1 MSKTKR
7 QLTADEKSL
16 WRRVTKTLEPRP
28 TVGVD
33 AEPIEKALERT
44 IPARKRLAA
53 SVLTS
58 APKAWQSEEPP
69 PADRASERR
78 VRRGKVDVAATLDL
92 HGHTQDSGRAA
103 LTGFLCSAHARGD
116 RTVIVVTG
124 VGRAGEGVL
133 KRRLPHWLA
142 GEEVR
147 PLVSGY
153 AQAHRSHGGGGAFY
167 VFLKPRQAR

>member
-16 WRRVTKTLEPRP
+16 WRRVAKTLKPRR
-28 TVGVD
+28 TADVH
-33 AEPIEKALERT
+33 AEPIEKELERALAT
-44 IPARKRLAA
+44 RKRFSAPV
-53 SVLTS
+53 STP
-58 APKAWQSEEPP
+58 APKARQPEKSP
-69 PADRASERR
+69 PADRASEKR

-92 HGHTQDSGRAA
+92 HGHTQGSGHAM
-103 LTGFLCSAHARGD
+103 LTSFLCSAHASGD
-116 RTVIVVTG
+116 RTVLVVTG

-133 KRRLPHWLA
+133 KRRLPNWLSGA
-142 GEEVR
+142 ELR

-167 VFLKPRQAR
+167 VFLKPRPAR